1 MSQQLATSLTSRT
14 YLGLILAQ
22 FTATFNDQAIH
33 IVAVFFAVD
42 LLVRFAQV
50 PLFDEKGV
58 VALVTACF
66 ITPFLLFSSL
76 AGLLGDK
83 YSKRSMIVFWKLAE
97 LGMMALALLGL
108 ALPHLVGVES
118 PHIRTVAIGGASL
131 VVGVVFLMGMH
142 STFFVPAKLGAM
154 PEIMHPSVLSR
165 ANGLLEGSSFMA
177 QILGTSVGGMLYALL
192 KGEVIPGPTPR
203 LVLGQEWL
211 IGVVLLLL
219 ALIGTGTALLMQPL
233 PAADP
238 HLQVGWNWFRP
249 LWKNIRTVIQSK
261 PLTLSSTGIAFCV
274 FMTLFLRQTLLLQGE
289 MVKELNT
296 ARAELAATQ
305 HAAAAAAGPGHAR
318 SGPGGELIESSP
330 GETGDA
336 EVVPLHGWL
345 SPRLRQALHEPELR
359 VALLFVLVG
368 LGVGVGSLVAG
379 FLSGHRI
386 ELGMVPLGGVLIVAS
401 TLLPGFTLDYPRL
414 FGLCLFGIGFGAGFY
429 LVPMYT
435 LLQQRAP
442 KESKGNVIAASNFI
456 NVSGGVISVL
466 VFFAVAG
473 LLDRIYG
480 VRVGET
486 EAAGNVELLTERI
499 AQLEAQFIVPR
510 KLYLTATV
518 FTIAALML
526 LQRRLPDFVLR
537 SMIWLKNRCHNRLR
551 VSGLENLPLNG
562 PVLLLTN
569 CENLPQVLDL
579 TASLDRH
586 AEVLLVDT
594 APDEIPSTWTE
605 RMALK
610 INTRR
615 VPAEGSEGELPGVI
629 DNGREF
635 LRSGGM
641 IAVNIEPDCE
651 TARRLVAELGLV
663 PGTVWLPVLSQRPPE
678 SSLSAPEIRIATPL
692 RGPSNLADVRG
703 VLAELKVEGSSTG
716 TAASA

>member
-1 MSQQLATSLTSRT
+1 MSQPLATSLTSRT

-50 PLFDEKGV
+50 RIFDEKAV

-76 AGLLGDK
+76 AGLLGDR

-97 LGMMALALLGL
+97 VAMMALALVGL
-108 ALPHLVGVES
+108 ALPHLVGADS
-118 PHIRTVAIGGASL
+118 PHLRTVAIAGASL

-192 KGEVIPGPTPR
+192 KGEVIPGANPR

-219 ALIGTGTALLMQPL
+219 ALIGTGTALLMNPL

-238 HLQVGWNWFRP
+238 TLVVGWNWFRP
-249 LWKNIRTVIQSK
+249 LWKNIKTVLDSK

-296 ARAELAATQ
+296 AKAELAAAQ
-305 HAAAAAAGPGHAR
+305 AATG
-318 SGPGGELIESSP
+318 SP
-330 GETGDA
+330 GVAPAKDDHEA
-336 EVVPLHGWL
+336 EEEVVPLRGWI
-345 SPRLRQALHEPELR
+345 SPRLRHAMQEPELR

-379 FLSGHRI
+379 FLSGHRV
-386 ELGMVPLGGVLIVAS
+386 ELGMVPVGGVLIVLS
-401 TLLPGFTLDYPRL
+401 TLFPSITLEYRRL

-473 LLDRIYG
+473 LLDRLYG
-480 VRVGET
+480 VHVAES
-486 EAAGNVELLTERI
+486 EAVGNVELLTRRI
-499 AQLEAQFIVPR
+499 AGLESQFSVPR
-510 KLYLTATV
+510 LLYLTATI
-518 FTIAALML
+518 FTLAALIL

-537 SMIWLKNRCHNRLR
+537 SLIWLKNGCHNRLR
-551 VSGLENLPLNG
+551 VLGLENLPLNG

-569 CENLPQVLDL
+569 CNDLPEVLDL
-579 TASLDRH
+579 TAALDRH
-586 AEVLLVDT
+586 ARVLLVG
-594 APDEIPSTWTE
+594 PRDETTPSSWVE
-605 RMALK
+605 KVALAT
-610 INTRR
+610 NTRR
-615 VPAEGSEGELPGVI
+615 ISPEGAHADLTAVLAEGREL
-629 DNGREF
+629 

-641 IAVNIEPDCE
+641 VAVNIEPDGE
-651 TARRLVAELGLV
+651 VPRSLVADLGLV
-663 PGTVWLPVLSQRPPE
+663 PGTVWLPVCSIRSP
-678 SSLSAPEIRIATPL
+678 SATGPAPRILVGEPL
-692 RGPSNLADVRG
+692 RGPSS
-703 VLAELKVEGSSTG
+703 LAEARSALATLAATGPVESAPLLG
-716 TAASA
+716 TP

>member
-1 MSQQLATSLTSRT
+1 
-14 YLGLILAQ
+14 LILAQ

-50 PLFDEKGV
+50 PVFDEKGV

-76 AGLLGDK
+76 AGLLGDR

-97 LGMMALALLGL
+97 VGMMALALVGL
-108 ALPHLVGVES
+108 ALPHLVAVDS
-118 PHIRTVAIGGASL
+118 PHLRTVAIAGASL

-192 KGEVIPGPTPR
+192 KGEVIPGANPR
-203 LVLGQEWL
+203 LILGQEWL
-211 IGVVLLLL
+211 IGVVLLVL
-219 ALIGTGTALLMQPL
+219 ALIGTGTALLMSPL

-238 HLQVGWNWFRP
+238 NLVVGWNWFRP
-249 LWKNIRTVIQSK
+249 LWKNIKTVLNSK

-296 ARAELAATQ
+296 AKAELAAAQ
-305 HAAAAAAGPGHAR
+305 AASAPAAP
-318 SGPGGELIESSP
+318 SP
-330 GETGDA
+330 GVAVADEDA
-336 EVVPLHGWL
+336 VIEEVEEVVPLRGWA
-345 SPRLRQALHEPELR
+345 SPRLRQALQEPELR

-379 FLSGHRI
+379 FLSGHRV
-386 ELGMVPLGGVLIVAS
+386 ELGMVPIGGVLIVLS
-401 TLLPGFTLDYPRL
+401 TLLPSITLEYRRL

-466 VFFAVAG
+466 VFFAVAW
-473 LLDRIYG
+473 LLDRVYG
-480 VRVGET
+480 VHVS
-486 EAAGNVELLTERI
+486 EAEAFGNVELLTQRI
-499 AQLEAQFIVPR
+499 AGLESQFSVPR
-510 KLYLTATV
+510 RLYLTATI
-518 FTIAALML
+518 FTLAALIL
-526 LQRRLPDFVLR
+526 LQRRLPDFALR
-537 SMIWLKNRCHNRLR
+537 ALIWLKNRCHNRLR
-551 VSGLENLPLNG
+551 VEGLENLPLNG

-569 CENLPQVLDL
+569 CNQLPEVLDL
-579 TASLDRH
+579 TAALDRH
-586 AEVLLVDT
+586 ARVLLVGSREET
-594 APDEIPSTWTE
+594 APVSWIEKV
-605 RMALK
+605 ALGT
-610 INTRR
+610 NTRR
-615 VPAEGSEGELPGVI
+615 IVPQDAAAELSGVL
-629 DNGREF
+629 DEGREV

-641 IAVNIEPDCE
+641 VAVNIEPDSE
-651 TARRLVAELGLV
+651 VSRHLVAELGLV
-663 PGTVWLPVLSQRPPE
+663 PGTVWLPVC
-678 SSLSAPEIRIATPL
+678 SSRSENPAGPAPRILIGEPM
-692 RGPSNLADVRG
+692 RGPSS
-703 VLAELKVEGSSTG
+703 LAEARSALAALAANCPVESAPILG
-716 TAASA
+716 TH

>member
-50 PLFDEKGV
+50 PWFDEKGV
-58 VALVTACF
+58 VAMVTACF

-76 AGLLGDK
+76 AGLLGDR
-83 YSKRSMIVFWKLAE
+83 YSKRTMIVFWKLAE
-97 LGMMALALLGL
+97 VGMMAVALVGL
-108 ALPHLVGVES
+108 ALPHLVGTES
-118 PHIRTVAIGGASL
+118 PHIRTVAIAGSSL

-203 LVLGQEWL
+203 LVLGQEWV

-219 ALIGTGTALLMQPL
+219 ALVGTGTALLMQPL
-233 PAADP
+233 PAANP
-238 HLQVGWNWFRP
+238 NLQIGWNWFRP
-249 LWKNIRTVIQSK
+249 LWKNIGTVLHSK

-296 ARAELAATQ
+296 ARAELVATQ
-305 HAAAAAAGPGHAR
+305 RAAAGHASAGLAP
-318 SGPGGELIESSP
+318 SGSAGTPTVSHP
-330 GETGDA
+330 GEEGDA
-336 EVVPLHGWL
+336 EVVPLHSWL
-345 SPRLRQALHEPELR
+345 SPRLRQALREPELR

-401 TLLPGFTLDYPRL
+401 TLLPGFTLHYPRL

-486 EAAGNVELLTERI
+486 EAAGNVELLNERI
-499 AQLEAQFIVPR
+499 SQLESQFIVPR

-537 SMIWLKNRCHNRLR
+537 SLIWLKNRCHNRLR
-551 VSGLENLPLNG
+551 VTGLENLPLNG

-569 CENLPQVLDL
+569 CETLPQVLDL
-579 TASLDRH
+579 TASLDRN
-586 AEVLLVDT
+586 AEVLLVDA
-594 APDEIPSTWTE
+594 APAETPTSLAE

-615 VPAEGSEGELPGVI
+615 LPTERAEGELPSVI
-629 DNGREF
+629 DAGRET
-635 LRSGGM
+635 LRTGGM
-641 IAVNIEPDCE
+641 IAVNIEPDCD
-651 TARRLVAELGLV
+651 TTRRLVAELGLV
-663 PGTVWLPVLSQRPPE
+663 PGTVWLPVTSLRPPE
-678 SSLSAPEIRIATPL
+678 SSPSAPQICIGVPL
-692 RGPSNLADVRG
+692 RGPSSLADVRG
-703 VLAELKVEGSSTG
+703 VLAELREG
-716 TAASA
+716 A